1 MTPYR
6 RGASV
11 RCRPIYRSCTADIR
25 GGTLASG
32 LTAARRSHRNSEEG
46 TLHTVVL
53 QSASARSQGERAYL
67 LIRDQIVT
75 LRLAPGSVIEEV
87 RLRQELGLGRTP
99 IREALQRLA
108 HENLVTFVPH
118 RGTFVSDINLTDLH
132 RLTEVRT
139 ELEGYAARLATERAT
154 ARDRAQ
160 MEALMSELRTIDE
173 ADVHNFMR
181 LDQHIHRLV
190 YQATRNAFLQAML
203 EESFNLSLRIWFLG
217 LDRGVRLKEA
227 VEEHRQLLDA
237 IVSRDPA
244 KAESVMRQ
252 HVAGFEHAIRKVL

>member
-1 MTPYR
+1 M
-6 RGASV
+6 ASE
-11 RCRPIYRSCTADIR
+11 
-25 GGTLASG
+25 
-32 LTAARRSHRNSEEG
+32 LTAARMVRRSGEEG

-53 QSASARSQGERAYL
+53 QSGSARSHGERAYL

-75 LRLAPGSVIEEV
+75 LRLAPGSVIEEA
-87 RLRQELGLGRTP
+87 RLRQDLGLGRTP

-139 ELEGYAARLATERAT
+139 EMEGYAARLAAERAT
-154 ARDRAQ
+154 ARERAQ
-160 MEALMSELRTIDE
+160 MEALMAELRTIDE
-173 ADVHNFMR
+173 ADVHNLMR

-227 VEEHRQLLDA
+227 VEEHRQVLDA
-237 IVSRDPA
+237 IVSRDLE
-244 KAESVMRQ
+244 KAESIMRQ

>member
-1 MTPYR
+1 
-6 RGASV
+6 
-11 RCRPIYRSCTADIR
+11 
-25 GGTLASG
+25 LASG
-32 LTAARRSHRNSEEG
+32 LTAARRLHRRGEEG
-46 TLHTVVL
+46 TLQTVVL
-53 QSASARSQGERAYL
+53 QSVSARSQGERAYL

-75 LRLAPGSVIEEV
+75 LGLAPGSVIEEI

-139 ELEGYAARLATERAT
+139 EMEGYAARLAAERAT
-154 ARDRAQ
+154 ARDRVE
-160 MEALMSELRTIDE
+160 MDALIAELSTIDE
-173 ADVHNFMR
+173 ADLHNLMR
-181 LDQHIHRLV
+181 LDQRIHRLV

-227 VEEHRQLLDA
+227 VEEHRQLLAA
-237 IVSRDPA
+237 IVSRDAPR
-244 KAESVMRQ
+244 AESVMRQ

>member
-1 MTPYR
+1 M
-6 RGASV
+6 
-11 RCRPIYRSCTADIR
+11 
-25 GGTLASG
+25 ASG
-32 LTAARRSHRNSEEG
+32 LTAARRLHRSGEEG
-46 TLHTVVL
+46 TLQTVVL

-75 LRLAPGSVIEEV
+75 LTLAPGSVIEEA

-139 ELEGYAARLATERAT
+139 EMESYAARLAAERAT

-160 MEALMSELRTIDE
+160 MDALMGELSTIDE
-173 ADVHNFMR
+173 ADVHNLMR
-181 LDQHIHRLV
+181 LDQRIHRLV

-237 IVSRDPA
+237 IVSRDA
-244 KAESVMRQ
+244 ATAESIMRQ
-252 HVAGFEHAIRKVL
+252 HVVSFEHAIRKVL

>member
-1 MTPYR
+1 M
-6 RGASV
+6 
-11 RCRPIYRSCTADIR
+11 
-25 GGTLASG
+25 ASG
-32 LTAARRSHRNSEEG
+32 LTAARRLHRSGEDG
-46 TLHTVVL
+46 TLQTVVL
-53 QSASARSQGERAYL
+53 QSISARSQGERAYL

-75 LRLAPGSVIEEV
+75 LRLAPGSVIEEAG
-87 RLRQELGLGRTP
+87 LRRELGLGRTP

-139 ELEGYAARLATERAT
+139 EMEGYAARLAAERAT

-160 MEALMSELRTIDE
+160 MDALMAELSAIDE
-173 ADVHNFMR
+173 ADVHNLMR
-181 LDQHIHRLV
+181 LDQRIHRLV
-190 YQATRNAFLQAML
+190 YQATRNPFLQAML

-237 IVSRDPA
+237 IVSRDAPR
-244 KAESVMRQ
+244 AESVMRQ

>member
-1 MTPYR
+1 M
-6 RGASV
+6 
-11 RCRPIYRSCTADIR
+11 
-25 GGTLASG
+25 ASG
-32 LTAARRSHRNSEEG
+32 LTAARRLHRGGEEG
-46 TLHTVVL
+46 TLQTVVL
-53 QSASARSQGERAYL
+53 QSVSARSQGERAYL

-75 LRLAPGSVIEEV
+75 LGLAPGSVIEET

-139 ELEGYAARLATERAT
+139 EMEGYAARLAAERAT
-154 ARDRAQ
+154 ARDRVQ
-160 MEALMSELRTIDE
+160 MDALIAELSTIDE
-173 ADVHNFMR
+173 SDLHNLMR
-181 LDQHIHRLV
+181 LDQRIHRLV

-203 EESFNLSLRIWFLG
+203 EESFNLSLRIWFLA

-237 IVSRDPA
+237 IVSRDAPR
-244 KAESVMRQ
+244 AESVMRQ

>member
-1 MTPYR
+1 MR
-6 RGASV
+6 EGK
-11 RCRPIYRSCTADIR
+11 
-25 GGTLASG
+25 LASG
-32 LTAARRSHRNSEEG
+32 LAAARRLHRSGEEG
-46 TLHTVVL
+46 TLQTVVL

-75 LRLAPGSVIEEV
+75 LRLAPGSVIEEA

-139 ELEGYAARLATERAT
+139 EMESYAARLAAERAT

-160 MEALMSELRTIDE
+160 MDALIGELSTIDE
-173 ADVHNFMR
+173 ADVHNLMR
-181 LDQHIHRLV
+181 LDQRIHRLV

-203 EESFNLSLRIWFLG
+203 EESFNLSLPIWFLG
-217 LDRGVRLKEA
+217 LDRRARLKDA
-227 VEEHRQLLDA
+227 VGEHRQLLDA
-237 IVSRDPA
+237 IGSRDA
-244 KAESVMRQ
+244 ARAESLLLH
-252 HVAGFEHAIRKVL
+252 HVPGL

>member
-1 MTPYR
+1 M
-6 RGASV
+6 
-11 RCRPIYRSCTADIR
+11 
-25 GGTLASG
+25 ASG
-32 LTAARRSHRNSEEG
+32 LTAARRLHRGGEQG
-46 TLHTVVL
+46 TLQTVVL
-53 QSASARSQGERAYL
+53 QSVSARSQGERAYL

-75 LRLAPGSVIEEV
+75 LGLAPGSVIEEI

-139 ELEGYAARLATERAT
+139 EMEGYAARLAAERAT
-154 ARDRAQ
+154 ARDRVE
-160 MEALMSELRTIDE
+160 MDALIAELSTIDE
-173 ADVHNFMR
+173 ADLHNLMR
-181 LDQHIHRLV
+181 LDQRIHRLV

-227 VEEHRQLLDA
+227 VEEHRQLLAA
-237 IVSRDPA
+237 IVSRDAPR
-244 KAESVMRQ
+244 AESVMRQ

>member
-1 MTPYR
+1 M
-6 RGASV
+6 
-11 RCRPIYRSCTADIR
+11 
-25 GGTLASG
+25 ASG
-32 LTAARRSHRNSEEG
+32 LTAARRLHRSGEEG
-46 TLHTVVL
+46 TLQTVVL

-75 LRLAPGSVIEEV
+75 LRLAPGSVIEEL

-139 ELEGYAARLATERAT
+139 EMESYAARLAAERAT

-160 MEALMSELRTIDE
+160 MDALIGELSTIDE
-173 ADVHNFMR
+173 ADVHNLMR
-181 LDQHIHRLV
+181 LDQRIHRLV

-237 IVSRDPA
+237 IVSRDA
-244 KAESVMRQ
+244 ATAESVMRQ
-252 HVAGFEHAIRKVL
+252 HVAGFEHAIRKIL

>member
-1 MTPYR
+1 M
-6 RGASV
+6 
-11 RCRPIYRSCTADIR
+11 
-25 GGTLASG
+25 ASG
-32 LTAARRSHRNSEEG
+32 LTTARRLRQGGVEG
-46 TLHTVVL
+46 PLHTVVL
-53 QSASARSQGERAYL
+53 QSASVRSQGERAYL

-75 LRLAPGSVIEEV
+75 LKLAPGSVIAEAS
-87 RLRQELGLGRTP
+87 LRQELGLGRTP

-118 RGTFVSDINLTDLH
+118 RGTFVSDINQTDLH

-139 ELEGYAARLATERAT
+139 ELEGYAARLAADRAT
-154 ARDRAQ
+154 APDRAEMQ
-160 MEALMSELRTIDE
+160 VLITELGAIDE
-173 ADVHNFMR
+173 SDVYSLMR
-181 LDQHIHRLV
+181 LDQRIHRLV

-237 IVSRDPA
+237 IVSRDGQ
-244 KAESVMRQ
+244 KAESVMRR
-252 HVAGFEHAIRKVL
+252 HVAGFEQAIRNVL

>member
-1 MTPYR
+1 M
-6 RGASV
+6 ASE
-11 RCRPIYRSCTADIR
+11 
-25 GGTLASG
+25 
-32 LTAARRSHRNSEEG
+32 LTTARRLRRSGEEG
-46 TLHTVVL
+46 PLHTVVL
-53 QSASARSQGERAYL
+53 QSASVRSQGERAYL

-75 LRLAPGSVIEEV
+75 LKLAPGSVIQEA

-139 ELEGYAARLATERAT
+139 ELEGYAARLAAERAT
-154 ARDRAQ
+154 APDRAHMQ
-160 MEALMSELRTIDE
+160 VLMSELSTIDE
-173 ADVHNFMR
+173 ADVHNLLR
-181 LDQHIHRLV
+181 LDQRIHRLV
-190 YQATRNAFLQAML
+190 YQATRNAFLQAIL

-237 IVSRDPA
+237 IVSRDA
-244 KAESVMRQ
+244 AQAESIMRQ
-252 HVAGFEHAIRKVL
+252 HVNGFEQAIRKVL